1 MLDRLPLRRALPESL
16 QKCLDMLD
24 DLGRRLDKIESDDR
38 KLRGASQVTDSAS
51 RTPAGMSI
59 APSLSKAA
67 YRPSLSLGAGSA
79 DAVLAALL
87 ADPSTADS
95 VRMKIQQMGSFP

>member
-1 MLDRLPLRRALPESL
+1 MLPASL

-51 RTPAGMSI
+51 RAPAGMSMSI
-59 APSLSKAA
+59 APSLSRAA
-67 YRPSLSLGAGSA
+67 YGPSLSLGAGSA

-87 ADPSTADS
+87 ADPSTEET
-95 VRMKIQQMGSFP
+95 VRMKIQQMRSFS